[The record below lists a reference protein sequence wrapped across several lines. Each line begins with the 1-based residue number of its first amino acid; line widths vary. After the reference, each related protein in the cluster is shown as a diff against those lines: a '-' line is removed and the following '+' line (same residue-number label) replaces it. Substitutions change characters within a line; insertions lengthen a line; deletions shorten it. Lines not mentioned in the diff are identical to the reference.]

1 MKKDLY
7 LGNGCFGSGK
17 TLKHH
22 KYISRKRVGGKW
34 VYEYPEDV
42 NAQPSTVPPKTRV
55 SAYQDTQLNRKTGN
69 QIRVEERARQQKAF
83 EDRKA
88 RAANIKSVNPMKTT
102 GMTDADGFSAKRRKD
117 AMLRNQNA
125 QLDRKPD
132 IHTKAAEMPRV
143 KKAVKSNNQNVQ
155 VGRKPDIHTKA
166 EERAKVREKANT
178 HNQNAQLDRKPDIHT
193 KAAEQTKY
201 TTTKKTSIDDLLKRI
216 KKDFRKRMKR

>member
-1 MKKDLY
+1 MNKDIY

-42 NAQPSTVPPKTRV
+42 NAQPSTVPPKARV

-83 EDRKA
+83 EDKKA
-88 RAANIKSVNPMKTT
+88 RVANIKSVNPMKTT
-102 GMTDADGFSAKRRKD
+102 GMTDADGSSAKRRKD
-117 AMLRNQNA
+117 AMLKNQNA

-132 IHTKAAEMPRV
+132 IHTKAAERPSV
-143 KKAVKSNNQNVQ
+143 KKVAKSNNQNAQ
-155 VGRKPDIHTKA
+155 VDRKMDIHAKA
-166 EERAKVREKANT
+166 EERAKTKAKANT
-178 HNQNAQLDRKPDIHT
+178 YNQNAQVDRKPDIHT

-201 TTTKKTSIDDLLKRI
+201 TTSKKISIDDFLKRI